1 MSKENQIEE
10 MDEMLEI
17 IAKAREE
24 YANDVTDHSENEYIR
39 EGLINANYRK
49 QSDVIDEF
57 VDRLKNAPIKCPLP
71 LLGLSTKQEIEDYLD
86 EIMISVGHAIK
97 NVTDEMK
104 GE

>member
-1 MSKENQIEE
+1 MTQREKLIEE

-49 QSDVIDEF
+49 QSEGEWEKRDFIIFDF
-57 VDRLKNAPIKCPLP
+57 VKTAYRCTSCNTTWDAPTKFCPNCGAHMRGGKN
-71 LLGLSTKQEIEDYLD
+71 E
-86 EIMISVGHAIK
+86 
-97 NVTDEMK
+97 
-104 GE
+104 